1 MAAVVQFFDPQLGA
15 SAMSSERIFKRE
27 DGRWY
32 FHIRG
37 NTSMGPYSNQR
48 EASESMTRYVES
60 CRRQAE
66 LSFVWP
72 RWLHIRHWLRR
83 VNEHHQETPPARTR
97 QA

>member
-1 MAAVVQFFDPQLGA
+1 MAAVVQFFDPQPGA
-15 SAMSSERIFKRE
+15 SAMPSERIFKRE

-37 NTSMGPYSNQR
+37 NTSMGPYTSRR
-48 EASESMTRYVES
+48 EASDSMARYVES

-72 RWLHIRHWLRR
+72 RWLHMRHWLRR
-83 VNEHHQETPPARTR
+83 FNQDRHETPAARPR